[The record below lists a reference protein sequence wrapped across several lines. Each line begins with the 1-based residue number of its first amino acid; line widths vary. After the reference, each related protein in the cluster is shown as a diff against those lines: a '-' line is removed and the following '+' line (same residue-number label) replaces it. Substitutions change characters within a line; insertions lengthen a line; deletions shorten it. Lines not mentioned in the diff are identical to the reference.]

1 MHARLSV
8 FWGTPGSLASGAGGR
23 FPPLDRLCLLEHGR
37 LLIGAEVRTG
47 LPRPGRSE
55 LLVAGAEFA
64 LDALAEHVIDQA
76 PRPDS
81 LLAVGIRWTT
91 KIVLFPV
98 RFLFT
103 AETGQEGTNHAA
115 VTHYL
120 TQRDAP
126 AAAPRVGRAGL
137 AHRPARG

>member
-1 MHARLSV
+1 MSPYECARRV
-8 FWGTPGSLASGAGGR
+8 RPRGGGAR
-23 FPPLDRLCLLEHGR
+23 RPVEQRAL
-37 LLIGAEVRTG
+37 TG
-47 LPRPGRSE
+47 LLRPDRSE

-64 LDALAEHVIDQA
+64 LDALADHIIDQA
-76 PRPDS
+76 SRPES
-81 LLAVGIRWTT
+81 LLAAGIRWTT

-120 TQRDAP
+120 ARWP
-126 AAAPRVGRAGL
+126 AG
-137 AHRPARG
+137 